1 MHPGLIKYERL
12 VTFCFFCGRIGHRFR
27 NCEGNKE
34 KVQGE
39 STRRKYRYPIYC
51 LVRGWMGGVD
61 FVVSTLIDSIPNLQ
75 EDRHE

>member
-34 KVQGE
+34 KV
-39 STRRKYRYPIYC
+39 PIFYI
-51 LVRGWMGGVD
+51 LFGSWMGGVD